1 MRSLAPEAL
10 ERLMAYDCPGN
21 VRELEGVIQRALVLA
36 VGDTLT
42 PAELPAEL
50 RPVPARLSATPWPQ
64 AATLEEVEAFWIR
77 HVLEQC
83 GGNRTQ
89 AARRLG
95 IDPSTLWRKL
105 KDENAG

>member
-1 MRSLAPEAL
+1 M
-10 ERLMAYDCPGN
+10 
-21 VRELEGVIQRALVLA
+21 IQRALVLA
-36 VGDTLT
+36 NGASLT
-42 PAELPAEL
+42 PADLPAEL
-50 RPVPARLSATPWPQ
+50 RPTPARFGAAPWPE
-64 AATLEEVEAFWIR
+64 AATLEEVEAFWIH

-105 KDENAG
+105 KGEAPLTA